1 MPFQLAKN
9 KLMIGGGLLV
19 LLIIVAVVVAMMM
32 MKKKSSQPV
41 QPQPVKVKN
50 TYLSF
55 VYKGNTYYLVLNN
68 GSPVSV
74 TTNIMNATPVVLVP
88 KVLAAIGGMPAQNV
102 NAIQTTSG
110 QFVNLTYSASQ
121 NVINANENMVSIS
134 NAFYYNSS
142 GTFATMIINSAN
154 AIQTYF
160 ADLAN
165 ENNLQYWY
173 IAYFNGSS
181 FSFNPAAAG
190 YVVVRPVIQ

>member
-9 KLMIGGGLLV
+9 KLMIGGLLV

-32 MKKKSSQPV
+32 MKKKSS
-41 QPQPVKVKN
+41 QPVKVKN

-68 GSPVSV
+68 GSPVSA

-88 KVLAAIGGMPAQNV
+88 KVLAAIVGIPAQNV

-121 NVINANENMVSIS
+121 NVTNANENMVSIS

-142 GTFATMIINSAN
+142 DTFATMIINSAN
-154 AIQTYF
+154 AIQTCF

-165 ENNLQYWY
+165 ENNPQYWRL
-173 IAYFNGSS
+173 AYFNGSS